1 MTTEFELYIPGTT
14 RNLLDA
20 IEVLSEHNINL
31 DTIAARRVVGDKYV
45 LRFVTG
51 LEEECRRTFMKADL
65 PFKERKVLLVEM
77 SNRPGQWLRAARHL
91 VNGGVELEGSYLL
104 GQNGS
109 KLRFV
114 FAVDDY
120 EKAKKAACQIADCS
134 AD

>member
-14 RNLLDA
+14 KDLLGA
-20 IEVLSEHNINL
+20 IEILAEHEINL

-51 LEEECRRTFMKADL
+51 LEEECRRTFIKADL
-65 PFKERKVLLVEM
+65 PFKERKVLLIEL

-91 VNGGVELEGSYLL
+91 VSEGVELEGSYLL
-104 GQNGS
+104 SQSNGTM
-109 KLRFV
+109 RFV

-120 EKAKKAACQIADCS
+120 EKAKKVACQVSNCS